1 MVLNRK
7 VNGQLAPVAYCSKCL
22 GPAERRYSTYEEC
35 LAVYLVARARS
46 YLEHKEF
53 KLYSENLILCWLFK
67 NVQDVGRLGRW
78 IIRLAPFKF

>member
-1 MVLNRK
+1 VVLNRK
-7 VNGQLAPVAYCSKCL
+7 VTGQLASVAYCSKRL

-35 LAVYLVARARS
+35 LAVYLVVSARS
-46 YLEHKEF
+46 YLEHTEF
-53 KLYSENLILCWLFK
+53 KLDSENLILCLLFK